1 MYDYYYYRVGAN
13 DSKTSWNDSK
23 WHSFILIMFCIAL
36 TVTGLWFPSWHMYI
50 VIACAI
56 YLAALV
62 AIFLVVAILFVLVGV
77 FTYYRMKGE
86 N

>member
-1 MYDYYYYRVGAN
+1 MHDYYCDCTNELKA
-13 DSKTSWNDSK
+13 SWNERK
-23 WHSFILIMFCIAL
+23 RCSFIPIMFCIAL

-50 VIACAI
+50 MIACAF

-62 AIFLVVAILFVLVGV
+62 AIFLVIMILFVIIWALTR
-77 FTYYRMKGE
+77 FMMKGE

>member
-1 MYDYYYYRVGAN
+1 VHDYCRDCTNKLKG
-13 DSKTSWNDSK
+13 SWNERKQRSV
-23 WHSFILIMFCIAL
+23 IPIMFCIAL

-50 VIACAI
+50 VIACAF

-62 AIFLVVAILFVLVGV
+62 VIFLLIIILLVLV
-77 FTYYRMKGE
+77 FCAHSLYDERK